1 MRAIA
6 VAGVSPVTGDAI
18 CKGVGEISRNGWNA
32 KSRKAAEQAMR
43 AIAVAGVSPVT
54 GDAPFRGWAKHR
66 AASGDWECFI
76 SVLCVLCETVA
87 SSGFMLLI

>member
-1 MRAIA
+1 MRGIA

-66 AASGDWECFI
+66 AASGDWGCFMF
-76 SVLCVLCETVA
+76 SPAAPKYRSRCR
-87 SSGFMLLI
+87 G